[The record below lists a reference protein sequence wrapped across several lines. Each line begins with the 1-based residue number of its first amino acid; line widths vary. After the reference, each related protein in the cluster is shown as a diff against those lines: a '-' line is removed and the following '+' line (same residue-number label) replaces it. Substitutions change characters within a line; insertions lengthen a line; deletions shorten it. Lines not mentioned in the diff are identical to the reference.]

1 MKHVK
6 LFAALL
12 AFVMLG
18 ACTESPEEGGGFLP
32 SWSTALYWSK
42 SLTLI
47 KPLRKPFRS
56 RQRKHGLQP
65 SKRRRA
71 RNLRGSVCP
80 PTAAMPAKRRS
91 PSKSSNPTALPN
103 RASPKSRSSAALTAS
118 PSKSNK
124 RDTVQT
130 IRTIQMIQM
139 IQTRLRP
146 ITNTSPGWITN
157 SQTTAK
163 RERRRPSRNHST
175 TTEKTG

>member
-1 MKHVK
+1 M
-6 LFAALL
+6 
-12 AFVMLG
+12 
-18 ACTESPEEGGGFLP
+18 
-32 SWSTALYWSK
+32 
-42 SLTLI
+42 TLI

-157 SQTTAK
+157 SQTPRRGSDDDRLAII
-163 RERRRPSRNHST
+163 RLRRRKQSSPNYR
-175 TTEKTG
+175 KLPLDRRILL

>member
-1 MKHVK
+1 M
-6 LFAALL
+6 
-12 AFVMLG
+12 
-18 ACTESPEEGGGFLP
+18 
-32 SWSTALYWSK
+32 
-42 SLTLI
+42 TLI

-80 PTAAMPAKRRS
+80 PTAADAGKAQITNRNPRS
-91 PSKSSNPTALPN
+91 NSSSESALRQN
-103 RASPKSRSSAALTAS
+103 HDRLAALTAS

-130 IRTIQMIQM
+130 IRTIQMIQ
-139 IQTRLRP
+139 TRLRP

-157 SQTTAK
+157 SRQPRRGSDDDRLAII
-163 RERRRPSRNHST
+163 RLRRRKQSSPNYR
-175 TTEKTG
+175 KLPLDRRILL